1 MSRMRSRV
9 SAAILAGGRARRL
22 GGVDKAALLLGR
34 SRIIDRQ
41 LAILTSLA
49 EDVLIVANE
58 ATRYAGFQLPVI
70 PDLVPGAG
78 ALGGIYTALEAA
90 RHELVVIV
98 ACDLPFVTQ
107 ALLDRLIVEAS
118 DEVDAVV
125 PRSSRGLEPL
135 CAVYRKRCA
144 PVVRERIDHQML
156 QVSTLPDVLRVREL
170 GPESLRVYDPD
181 GRLFANVNT
190 PHDYARARTWVEGND
205 EPPQDRITK

>member
-1 MSRMRSRV
+1 MRSRV

-49 EDVLIVANE
+49 EDVLIIANE

-78 ALGGIYTALEAA
+78 ALGGLYTALEAA

-107 ALLDRLIVEAS
+107 ALFDRLIVEAS

-135 CAVYRKRCA
+135 CAVYRKEF
-144 PVVRERIDHQML
+144 VVPAEQALIAGHNKIDAL
-156 QVSTLPDVLRVREL
+156 FTGFQVRMVEDQEL
-170 GPESLRVYDPD
+170 ARNGFSSSMFR
-181 GRLFANVNT
+181 NVNT
-190 PHDYARARTWVEGND
+190 PEDWKLAQEEFALRNMYDERETGRA
-205 EPPQDRITK
+205 

>member
-1 MSRMRSRV
+1 M
-9 SAAILAGGRARRL
+9 
-22 GGVDKAALLLGR
+22 
-34 SRIIDRQ
+34 
-41 LAILTSLA
+41 
-49 EDVLIVANE
+49 
-58 ATRYAGFQLPVI
+58 
-70 PDLVPGAG
+70 
-78 ALGGIYTALEAA
+78 GGIYTALEAA

-144 PVVRERIDHQML
+144 PVVRERIDQQML

-170 GPESLRVYDPD
+170 GPESLGPMTRTD
-181 GRLFANVNT
+181 GCSRMST
-190 PHDYARARTWVEGND
+190 RRMITRAPGPGLKGMTNRHKIVSRND
-205 EPPQDRITK
+205 LSLVRRDTRR

>member
-1 MSRMRSRV
+1 M
-9 SAAILAGGRARRL
+9 
-22 GGVDKAALLLGR
+22 
-34 SRIIDRQ
+34 
-41 LAILTSLA
+41 
-49 EDVLIVANE
+49 
-58 ATRYAGFQLPVI
+58 
-70 PDLVPGAG
+70 
-78 ALGGIYTALEAA
+78 
-90 RHELVVIV
+90 
-98 ACDLPFVTQ
+98 
-107 ALLDRLIVEAS
+107 
-118 DEVDAVV
+118 V